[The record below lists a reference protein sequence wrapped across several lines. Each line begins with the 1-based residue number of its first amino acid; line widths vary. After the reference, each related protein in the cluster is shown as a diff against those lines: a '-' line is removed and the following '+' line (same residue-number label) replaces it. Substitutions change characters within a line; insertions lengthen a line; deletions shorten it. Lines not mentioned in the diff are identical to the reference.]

1 MKKQFIKINF
11 LFIVGMLT
19 FGCSDLDDN
28 EEIGT
33 VAIENVIQ
41 KSSELFGLIE
51 RVAETDDEDEITC
64 IKFLYSFTM
73 LEFDA
78 DLMVV
83 NQYTVSSDPDFS
95 AILENI
101 PDGNSIGI
109 NFPIQSILESGEE
122 FLIQNKDELKQAID
136 NCIEEQ
142 QEEIIGQCNVFFQEC
157 VWIVS
162 HDDEMEDLYENAV
175 FDVAGD
181 GTFEFYNNGELHEG
195 TWIFYFIED
204 ELHVNITF
212 EEAGDVADDWNFD
225 WKVTSFSSEMMQFV
239 NDEFSFTLTNECEE
253 ENYCT
258 LLSFSECED
267 MAGSGISEFI
277 FENYIPCI
285 LQIED
290 LEALNEENND
300 SIAFYETEDDA
311 LNEINPLS
319 QTSYQNTSQEQTI
332 YVRIYYGLIDQIIVI
347 PITIISTTC

>member
-1 MKKQFIKINF
+1 MKKQFIKIVLV
-11 LFIVGMLT
+11 LFVGIFT
-19 FGCSDLDDN
+19 FSCSDLDDN
-28 EEIGT
+28 EEVGT
-33 VAIENVIQ
+33 VSLENIIQ
-41 KSSELFGLIE
+41 KESELFDLIE

-64 IKFLYSFTM
+64 IKFIYSFTM

-136 NCIEEQ
+136 DCIEAQ
-142 QEEIIGQCNVFFQEC
+142 QEEIIGECNLIFQEC

-162 HDDEMEDLYENAV
+162 HDDETEDIYENAV
-175 FDVAGD
+175 FDVAD
-181 GTFEFYNNGELHEG
+181 NGTFQFYNNGELHEG

-212 EEAGDVADDWNFD
+212 EEEGITADDWNFD
-225 WKVTSFSSEMMQFV
+225 WKVVSFTDEVMQFENNGV
-239 NDEFSFTLTNECEE
+239 SFTLTKECDD
-253 ENYCT
+253 NYCT
-258 LLSFSECED
+258 QLIFEECETTVG
-267 MAGSGISEFI
+267 AEISEFV

-290 LEALNEENND
+290 LATLTDDD
-300 SIAFYETEDDA
+300 SIAFYETQQDA
-311 LNEINPLS
+311 DAETNPLS
-319 QTSYQNTSQEQTI
+319 QTSYQNIQQEQTM
-332 YVRIYYGLIDQIIVI
+332 YVRVNYGISGEFFII
-347 PITIISTTC
+347 PIIIISTAC

>member
-1 MKKQFIKINF
+1 MCT
-11 LFIVGMLT
+11 VGMLT
-19 FGCSDLDDN
+19 FSCSDLDDN
-28 EEIGT
+28 EELGT

-41 KSSELFGLIE
+41 KNSELYELIE
-51 RVAETDDEDEITC
+51 RVAETEDEDEITC
-64 IKFLYSFTM
+64 IKFIYSFTM

-83 NQYTVSSDPDFS
+83 NQYTVSSDANFS
-95 AILENI
+95 MILENI

-136 NCIEEQ
+136 DCIEEQ
-142 QEEIIGQCNVFFQEC
+142 QDQITGQCSLYFQEC

-162 HDDEMEDLYENAV
+162 HDDENEDAYENAV
-175 FDVAGD
+175 FDVADD

-212 EEAGDVADDWNFD
+212 EAAGDTADDWNFD
-225 WKVTSFSSEMMQFV
+225 WKVESFSSEMMQFA
-239 NDEFSFTLTNECEE
+239 NDGVSFTLTNECEE

-258 LLSFSECED
+258 QLIFSECESVE
-267 MAGSGISEFI
+267 GSGVSEFI

-290 LEALNEENND
+290 LEALTADD
-300 SIAFYETEDDA
+300 SIAFYQTQADA
-311 LNEINPLS
+311 DAEINPLF
-319 QTSYQNTSQEQTI
+319 QTSYQNITQEQTI
-332 YVRIYYGLIDQIIVI
+332 YVRVNYGLTGEFFII